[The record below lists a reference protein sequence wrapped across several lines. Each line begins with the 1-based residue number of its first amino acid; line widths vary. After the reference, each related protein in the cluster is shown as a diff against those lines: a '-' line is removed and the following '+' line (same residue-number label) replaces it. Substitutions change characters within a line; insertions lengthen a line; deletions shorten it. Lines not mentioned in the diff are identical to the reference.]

1 MKPPKVSLA
10 TVCGMFLLLTLQSED
25 VLSQEATPPAYEAP
39 LFRTVEEAARPA
51 IPENLAVRLIADAD
65 FAPYSFLSST
75 GAPAGLAVEIA
86 VAACERARLR
96 CTLEVRPYGDILAA
110 LESGEADVAVTGP
123 RLDPATLKAVQ
134 MTRPYFRI
142 MARFAVTA
150 DSALEAAHA
159 EALSGSTI
167 GVVKDTV
174 HARWLEAYYGGS
186 GIQPYDS
193 LAAAG
198 NALKAGEVDA
208 IFGDNLQTIYWVA
221 GEAAAQ
227 CCRLLGGAYSDFDFF
242 SRNLAFLVRP
252 GRPELRAAFDYGLDQ
267 AQSTGATAKIIR
279 TYVPLSPW

>member
-1 MKPPKVSLA
+1 MKLPKVSLA
-10 TVCGMFLLLTLQSED
+10 TVCGMFLLLALQPEE
-25 VLSQEATPPAYEAP
+25 VKSQESASPAYEAP

-51 IPENLAVRLIADAD
+51 IPENLAVRLVADAD

-96 CTLEVRPYGDILAA
+96 CTLAVRPYGEILAA

-123 RLDPATLKAVQ
+123 RLDPDTLKAAQ
-134 MTRPYFRI
+134 MTRPYFRV
-142 MARFAVTA
+142 MARFAVLA
-150 DSALEAAHA
+150 DSTLKAADA
-159 EALSGSTI
+159 EALSGSNI

-186 GIQPYDS
+186 SIQPYES

-198 NALKAGEVDA
+198 TALKAGEVDA